1 MTNLETYFK
10 KSQPLEEYI
19 DRMKDNRNNLLCM
32 QNITSLWKVKI
43 LEWITYQ

>member
-19 DRMKDNRNNLLCM
+19 DRMKDNRNNLLSIYKSFKLPEEDDR
-32 QNITSLWKVKI
+32 ITNL
-43 LEWITYQ
+43 Q